1 VRGEGLEA
9 SMSAYLIEQLHALEN
24 VELHTRTEVR
34 QLRGSGHLESA
45 SFAGPDGDLE
55 LPISAV
61 FVVIGQQPRTAW
73 LEGVVERDDTG
84 FILTGSDVATG
95 KGWNLD
101 REPFLLESS
110 LPGLMAAGDVR
121 HRSVK
126 RIASAVG
133 EGSMAVQF
141 VHLYLASV

>member
-1 VRGEGLEA
+1 
-9 SMSAYLIEQLHALEN
+9 MSAYLIEQIGALEN

-34 QLRGSGHLESA
+34 ELRGTGHLESA
-45 SFAGPDGDLE
+45 LFFGPDGEFE

-61 FVVIGQQPRTAW
+61 FVFIGQQPRTAW
-73 LEGVVERDDTG
+73 LDGVVARDDKG
-84 FILTGSDVATG
+84 FIVTGADVG
-95 KGWNLD
+95 DRQGWKLD

-133 EGSMAVQF
+133 EGAMAVQF
-141 VHLYLASV
+141 VHLYLAEL